1 MANERCLY
9 FFCSTSLVV
18 LHDRAVVL
26 LGSDGVSVLRRQTEG
41 LHADVCAPLRDHHVA
56 LLLMGLQSHAGR
68 DARPH
73 RSRCRRHIPR
83 GTFSETLPSYPST
96 SLTLGLMETLDYWSE
111 RLLIIIPLSE
121 VIKNV
126 TILNLAFSP
135 IRATL
140 FLRKSYRP
148 SKETVYVYNKSK
160 V

>member
-1 MANERCLY
+1 
-9 FFCSTSLVV
+9 
-18 LHDRAVVL
+18 
-26 LGSDGVSVLRRQTEG
+26 
-41 LHADVCAPLRDHHVA
+41 
-56 LLLMGLQSHAGR
+56 
-68 DARPH
+68 
-73 RSRCRRHIPR
+73 
-83 GTFSETLPSYPST
+83 
-96 SLTLGLMETLDYWSE
+96 LGLMETLDYWSE

-140 FLRKSYRP
+140 FHQKSYRP